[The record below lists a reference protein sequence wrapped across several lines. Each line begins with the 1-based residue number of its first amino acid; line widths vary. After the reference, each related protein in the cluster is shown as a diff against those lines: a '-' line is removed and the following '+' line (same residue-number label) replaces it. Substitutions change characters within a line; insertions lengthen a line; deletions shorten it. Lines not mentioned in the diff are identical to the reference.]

1 MAKKLAPIPPG
12 EVLFE
17 EFMKP
22 FGVGRNRLARN
33 VDIPVSRVSDIVRG
47 KRSITPDSALRLAEY
62 FGTSPELWLNLFG
75 PISI

>member
-22 FGVGRNRLARN
+22 LGMSRNRLARDI
-33 VDIPVSRVSDIVRG
+33 DIPVS
-47 KRSITPDSALRLAEY
+47 
-62 FGTSPELWLNLFG
+62 
-75 PISI
+75 